1 MKLLKT
7 HVRFIQD
14 IYNGHLVGE
23 FCLVTD
29 KSRNSR
35 KTAKILVSQNYVR
48 EVECVRVTR
57 TSNDRKPFRRQSTGF
72 VLTDSGLRVARK
84 LAAEQ

>member
-14 IYNGHLVGE
+14 IYNGLLIGK

-29 KSRNSR
+29 KDRNSR
-35 KTAKILVSQNYVR
+35 KTAKILVDKNYVR

-57 TSNDRKPFRRQSTGF
+57 TSNERKPLRRQSTGF
-72 VLTDSGLRVARK
+72 VLTRTGLEIAKR

>member
-14 IYNGHLVGE
+14 IYNGLIIGK

-29 KSRNSR
+29 KDRNSR
-35 KTAKILVSQNYVR
+35 KTAKILVDQNYVR

-57 TSNDRKPFRRQSTGF
+57 TSNERKPLRRQSTGF

-84 LAAEQ
+84 LADAQ